1 MNTNYTV
8 IHPDGSEKTWNID
21 LPAAPTLQTLRS
33 LIVHHLAGGDL
44 EQVSVLHNGK
54 GTDMFVDEEGLLKR
68 LPRNDKATAIYR
80 THYLKQNPGIDPEQ
94 LGFIAGTAVIFDRR
108 VWF

>member
-1 MNTNYTV
+1 MNTKYTV
-8 IHPDGSEKTWNID
+8 IRPDGTEQTHQIK

-33 LIVHHLAGGDL
+33 LIVPHLDGGDL

-80 THYLKQNPGIDPEQ
+80 AHYLNQHPGIDPEQ

>member
-1 MNTNYTV
+1 MNTKYTV
-8 IHPDGSEKTWNID
+8 IRPDGTEQTHQIR

-33 LIVHHLAGGDL
+33 LIVPHLNGGDL
-44 EQVSVLHNGK
+44 EQVGVLHNGK

-68 LPRNDKATAIYR
+68 LPRNDKATDIYR
-80 THYLKQNPGIDPEQ
+80 AHYLKQHPGIDPEQ

>member
-1 MNTNYTV
+1 MNTEYTV
-8 IHPDGSEKTWNID
+8 IHPDGSEQTWCIN

-33 LIVHHLAGGDL
+33 LIVPHLDGGDL
-44 EQVSVLHNGK
+44 EQIGVLHNGK
-54 GTDMFVDEEGLLKR
+54 GTDMFVDEEGLLKH

-80 THYLKQNPGIDPEQ
+80 AHYLKQHPGIDPEQ

>member
-1 MNTNYTV
+1 MNTKYTV
-8 IHPDGSEKTWNID
+8 IRPDGTEQTHQIR

-33 LIVHHLAGGDL
+33 LIVPHLAGGDL

-80 THYLKQNPGIDPEQ
+80 AHYLKQHPGIDPEQ

>member
-8 IHPDGSEKTWNID
+8 IRADGTEETINID
-21 LPAAPTLQTLRS
+21 LPENPGLTALRD
-33 LIVHHLAGGDL
+33 LILPHMSGGWL
-44 EQVSVLHNGK
+44 EQVGVLHNGK
-54 GTDMFVDEEGLLKR
+54 GTDMFVDDQGLLKQ

-80 THYLKQNPGIDPEQ
+80 AHYLKQSPGIDPEQ

>member
-1 MNTNYTV
+1 MNTKYTV
-8 IHPDGSEKTWNID
+8 IRPDGTEQTHQIR

-33 LIVHHLAGGDL
+33 LIVPHLNGGDL
-44 EQVSVLHNGK
+44 EQVGVLHNGK

-80 THYLKQNPGIDPEQ
+80 AHYLKQNPGVEPEQ

>member
-8 IHPDGSEKTWNID
+8 IRPDGTELNLNMN

-33 LIVHHLAGGDL
+33 LIVPHLDGGDL
-44 EQVSVLHNGK
+44 EQVGVLHNGK

-80 THYLKQNPGIDPEQ
+80 AHHLKQNPGVEPEQ

>member
-8 IHPDGSEKTWNID
+8 IHPDGTELNLHMN

-33 LIVHHLAGGDL
+33 LIVPHLAGGDL
-44 EQVSVLHNGK
+44 EQVGVLHNGK

-80 THYLKQNPGIDPEQ
+80 AHYLKQNPGVDPEQ

>member
-33 LIVHHLAGGDL
+33 LIVPHLAGGDL
-44 EQVSVLHNGK
+44 EQVGVLHNGK

-80 THYLKQNPGIDPEQ
+80 AHYLKQNPGTEPEQ